1 MILVIWNTQN
11 RQIHKDKKQISG
23 YQEMTEGKMRS
34 HCLITLGFFFGA
46 MNTFKKQIVV
56 MVAQPCK
63 YTQDREFLGGPVVR
77 IPKFHGRGHGSI
89 SGEEIK
95 ILKVMWPKIDKKYK
109 ILNKYNMYLNIYI

>member
-1 MILVIWNTQN
+1 MCVFSCSLVSDSFMTPWIVAHQAPLSMGFP
-11 RQIHKDKKQISG
+11 RQEYWSD
-23 YQEMTEGKMRS
+23 
-34 HCLITLGFFFGA
+34 
-46 MNTFKKQIVV
+46 TFKKQIVV

-63 YTQDREFLGGPVVR
+63 YTQDWEFLGGPVVR

-109 ILNKYNMYLNIYI
+109 ILNKYNITQTRVH